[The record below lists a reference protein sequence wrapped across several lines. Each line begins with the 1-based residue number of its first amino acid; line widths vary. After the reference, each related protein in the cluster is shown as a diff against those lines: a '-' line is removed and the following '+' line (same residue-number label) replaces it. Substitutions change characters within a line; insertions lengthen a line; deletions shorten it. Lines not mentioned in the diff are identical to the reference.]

1 MFPPEVVG
9 GSLRPVME
17 EIDIWRTAA
26 LLIRTLGFDGAAFEA
41 SHKAKAMRE
50 KGDLEGDRVWKLIEE
65 KIEELK
71 GSWYVP
77 DATKH

>member
-1 MFPPEVVG
+1 
-9 GSLRPVME
+9 ME

-41 SHKAKAMRE
+41 CHKAKALRDNA
-50 KGDLEGDRVWKLIEE
+50 DLEGDRIWKRVEA

-71 GSWYVP
+71 SGGWYVP